1 VGPLRRDCLDQVLIL
16 GEQHPG
22 EVVAEYAGITTATG
36 RTKRCIRDLRITS
49 PATLSTSLPGSSA
62 PASSES

>member
-1 VGPLRRDCLDQVLIL
+1 VSPLRRDCLDQVLIL

-36 RTKRCIRDLRITS
+36 RTRRIRDLRITS
-49 PATLSTSLPGSSA
+49 PATL
-62 PASSES
+62 